1 VHIVDSVIWA
11 GNTIDADARISASLI
26 GKGCYIG
33 RSAKLRPGVV
43 LGDKTV
49 VTDFSYL

>member
-1 VHIVDSVIWA
+1 VDSVIWS
-11 GNTIDADARISASLI
+11 GNTIDADARISGSII

-33 RSAKLRPGVV
+33 SAAQIRPGVV

-49 VTDFSYL
+49 VTDFSQL

>member
-1 VHIVDSVIWA
+1 VDSVIWS
-11 GNTIDADARISASLI
+11 GNTVDADARISGSLI

-49 VTDFSYL
+49 VTDFSSL